1 MKNPE
6 NQDRIARILVALDA
20 SSHSLAGLEAAVALA
35 ARLKAELLG
44 IYVEDINLLRL
55 AEMPFAREF
64 GQFSARQRKLDTG
77 QLESQLRT
85 QAERARLALI
95 KGAENAGVTWD
106 FQVVRGSIP
115 DELLNATDE
124 HDLIILG
131 QRGWSNIARVGSTTQ
146 TIVSRAK
153 KLTLVLR
160 EGVHLGRSVLVVFD
174 GTKTAEEALSL
185 AGALAQDWDGKLIAL
200 LIARDQ
206 QTARQYQE
214 EVANWGHRNEVLITF
229 HWLRDANAQMICNL
243 AQAATGGILVIP
255 TGTAA
260 ITESDLL
267 AVLIEISCPVMVVRR
282 PGDGE

>member
-1 MKNPE
+1 MKDPE
-6 NQDRIARILVALDA
+6 HQRPIARILVALDA
-20 SSHSLAGLEAAVALA
+20 SSHSLAGLEAAVSLA

-85 QAERARLALI
+85 QAERARLALE
-95 KGAENAGVTWD
+95 KSAEAAGLNWN
-106 FQVVRGSIP
+106 FRVVRGSIP

-131 QRGWSNIARVGSTTQ
+131 QRGWSNFAQVGSTTQ
-146 TIVSRAK
+146 TIVTRAK
-153 KLTLVLR
+153 KLTLILR
-160 EGVHLGRSVLVVFD
+160 EGIHLGQSVLVVFD

-185 AGALAQDWDGKLIAL
+185 AGALAQDRDGKLIL
-200 LIARDQ
+200 LIIARDQ
-206 QTARQYQE
+206 RTARQYQE
-214 EVANWGHRNEVLITF
+214 EVENWGHRNGVQITI

-243 AQAATGGILVIP
+243 TQAASGGILVFP

-260 ITESDLL
+260 ISEADLL
-267 AVLIEISCPVMVVRR
+267 AVLIQINCPVMVVRQ
-282 PGDGE
+282 PGNVK